1 MLSLELQLPNDRNKH
16 LRYRQL
22 QLTRVDI
29 LLVINGKLKG
39 PRIDQNMKRFVKG
52 GIKLRACFQWE
63 VVTFFSHWTVF
74 VVPLDQNLLSL
85 LNHFGNK
92 SGLSLER
99 FRDCC
104 K

>member
-1 MLSLELQLPNDRNKH
+1 MLSIELQLPNDRNKH
-16 LRYRQL
+16 LRYQQL
-22 QLTRVDI
+22 QLTGVDI

-39 PRIDQNMKRFVKG
+39 LRIDQNMKRFVKG
-52 GIKLRACFQWE
+52 GIKLRACFRWE